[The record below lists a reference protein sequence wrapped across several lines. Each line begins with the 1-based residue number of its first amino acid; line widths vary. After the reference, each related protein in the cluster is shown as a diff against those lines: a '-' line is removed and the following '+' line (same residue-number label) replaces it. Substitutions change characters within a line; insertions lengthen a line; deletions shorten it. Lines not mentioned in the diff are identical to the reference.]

1 MHEANPKTDLQY
13 VAEHRLSAAHRLAQ
27 LQKRTAF
34 VRGHRGVGGGRD
46 HRPAAACPGGA
57 GAGRDPRP
65 AGSAGGGDFSLWR
78 GAVCAVRPER
88 LPERERPLRPHRGAC
103 QAADAGQ
110 HQDRRHLL
118 PQPAG
123 HRLSEK
129 QRKGDQHLLQQRRKH
144 GSHLEHP
151 DRPADQPD
159 RLWRLS
165 GVAVGA
171 ASAAAGGG
179 AGHHGG
185 KLPVQQPHQRLGLPP
200 PGRGE
205 GIP

>member
-34 VRGHRGVGGGRD
+34 VRGHRGVGGGRAIAQLLLA
-46 HRPAAACPGGA
+46 PAVLEQVETHAPLEVLVGVILAFGAALFVLYGLNA
-57 GAGRDPRP
+57 YLKENALYGRI
-65 AGSAGGGDFSLWR
+65 
-78 GAVCAVRPER
+78 AVRVKLLMQVNTKIADTSFPNLLDTAFR
-88 LPERERPLRPHRGAC
+88 K
-103 QAADAGQ
+103 AA
-110 HQDRRHLL
+110 
-118 PQPAG
+118 
-123 HRLSEK
+123 
-129 QRKGDQHLLQQRRKH
+129 KGDQHLLQQRRKH